1 MTAPRG
7 LTLLETLAA
16 TVILSLIA
24 VACIPMLQDARA
36 SLEQPSA
43 PACDLI
49 ELALL
54 ADAVMADPKAHGLDA
69 WPNFEGAVLQWPEE
83 TVQREPQLALRP
95 VQVTVLTPSIDDP
108 GQHERRHQ
116 WVSFMCDGVG
126 VLRWTAVAEAQEV
139 QP

>member
-24 VACIPMLQDARA
+24 VACVPMLQDARA

-54 ADAVMADPKAHGLDA
+54 ADAVMADPKAHGLEKSTDV
-69 WPNFEGAVLQWPEE
+69 AVLQWPQEMVE
-83 TVQREPQLALRP
+83 REPRLALRP

-108 GQHERRHQ
+108 GRHERRHQ
-116 WVSFMCDGVG
+116 WVSFVCDGVV
-126 VLRWTAVAEAQEV
+126 VLRWTAVEEAQEV